1 MTHSAP
7 PSPDCA
13 PPLSGAGHAAFLC
26 QQLPRQQ
33 AAIERYA
40 LPDGSAVW
48 LKRAGPR
55 HGMAGYRALGLLSR
69 GLQLP
74 ALAPVPN
81 RGGPAAIAT
90 EVRRLHALA
99 AQGVRVPQVLAEQP
113 DGFLMA
119 DLGWP
124 GQAARSLAC
133 ELDAHLPQGAA
144 AVLALWQQG
153 LDTLAQVHARGLCLS
168 QAFARNLVR
177 CPDGQLACIDFEDDP
192 AQVLALPL
200 CQLRDA
206 LCYVHS
212 TALHLV
218 QAQALADAQ
227 QAWRQWLAQPHYGA
241 PFQAAL
247 QQMLPRLAWLRHLP
261 ADRRWGR
268 DAQRLRAGWEFFSM
282 L

>member
-1 MTHSAP
+1 M
-7 PSPDCA
+7 
-13 PPLSGAGHAAFLC
+13 AA
-26 QQLPRQQ
+26 
-33 AAIERYA
+33 
-40 LPDGSAVW
+40 
-48 LKRAGPR
+48 
-55 HGMAGYRALGLLSR
+55 
-69 GLQLP
+69 
-74 ALAPVPN
+74 
-81 RGGPAAIAT
+81 
-90 EVRRLHALA
+90 
-99 AQGVRVPQVLAEQP
+99 
-113 DGFLMA
+113 
-119 DLGWP
+119 
-124 GQAARSLAC
+124 
-133 ELDAHLPQGAA
+133 
-144 AVLALWQQG
+144 G

-268 DAQRLRAGWEFFSM
+268 DAQRLRAGWEFFST
-282 L
+282 LQK